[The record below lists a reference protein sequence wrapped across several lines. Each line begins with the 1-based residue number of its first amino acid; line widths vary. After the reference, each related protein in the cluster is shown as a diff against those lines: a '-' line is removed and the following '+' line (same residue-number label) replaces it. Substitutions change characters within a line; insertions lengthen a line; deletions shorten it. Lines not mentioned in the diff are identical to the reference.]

1 MFFGPHLLEADDR
14 RWRQTWRVAD
24 EGRQRFL
31 EVAAR
36 DALQVEDRDQHLK
49 ALRSPRVRRHDRGRV
64 PDALALGGFAVAY
77 PRLANGD
84 RPYAGH
90 DLALRKMAVADD
102 PLLARLSLE
111 IGMGCEKLSNLRLDR
126 LGQQR
131 SRAIAQ

>member
-1 MFFGPHLLEADDR
+1 MLLTPHLLEAGDGR
-14 RWRQTWRVAD
+14 RRETWRVLAD

-36 DALQVEDRDQHLK
+36 DALQVEDRDQHLE

-64 PDALALGGFAVAY
+64 PDALALGSFAVAY

-84 RPYAGH
+84 RPDAGH

-102 PLLARLSLE
+102 PLLARL
-111 IGMGCEKLSNLRLDR
+111 G
-126 LGQQR
+126 
-131 SRAIAQ
+131 